1 MDLPKLIFPR
11 VTFQPDANSK
21 HGSHRWSI
29 HKVLSFKFLLSLS
42 SMIFGSRPRF
52 VGKDVSHRKWVTLWL
67 SNVLKPQIPW
77 TYFERALHVALP
89 CEQQAVASSF
99 VLANIQ
105 QDEYPDGAYSRLPLQ
120 MLLTHFTFL
129 LSRLFACM

>member
-67 SNVLKPQIPW
+67 SNVVKPQIPW

-89 CEQQAVASSF
+89 CEQQAVASSSF
-99 VLANIQ
+99 WQTFNRMNIQ
-105 QDEYPDGAYSRLPLQ
+105 MVLYN
-120 MLLTHFTFL
+120 LLEKENHSHDRSLAIF
-129 LSRLFACM
+129 RNK